1 MRAPNGVRT
10 RATALKGRRPGPL
23 DDGGSCSPGA
33 GETIHAARASPR
45 QGAGCCQ
52 DRRVRLP
59 SRLAPALAAVLCGA
73 AVLSGCSGGDSDDS
87 GGTTTSA
94 TTTSTS
100 TGQRSSA
107 PATGGGYTGD
117 DGTDAPPPDT
127 VNTDPDT
134 ADPSGGASTVT
145 EIRIGRQ
152 EGFDRVVFE
161 LDGAG
166 TPGWDVR
173 YVDPPAS
180 QGSGEPIEVE
190 GEAALQV
197 TLTGIGLPDDTGVEE
212 WAGPNP
218 LSISETE
225 VVTEVAWD
233 ATFEGQ

>member
-1 MRAPNGVRT
+1 
-10 RATALKGRRPGPL
+10 
-23 DDGGSCSPGA
+23 
-33 GETIHAARASPR
+33 
-45 QGAGCCQ
+45 
-52 DRRVRLP
+52 VRLP
-59 SRLAPALAAVLCGA
+59 SGLTPALAAALCGA
-73 AVLSGCSGGDSDDS
+73 AVLTGCSGGDSGDSDDS
-87 GGTTTSA
+87 GGTSTSA
-94 TTTSTS
+94 TSTS
-100 TGQRSSA
+100 SAEQSSSA
-107 PATGGGYTGD
+107 PETGGGYTGE

-145 EIRIGRQ
+145 EIRIGRH

-173 YVDPPAS
+173 YVDVPAS
-180 QGSGEPIEVE
+180 QGSGEPIDVA
-190 GEAALQV
+190 GAAALQV

-225 VVTEVAWD
+225 TVTEVAWD
-233 ATFEGQ
+233 ATFEGQSVAFVGTTAQAPFRVYPLEDPVRVVVEVVDPQ